1 MESFEWRNGRKAN
14 HLIHLPLVS
23 HGIAMC
29 AGRMNGDTRVTKI
42 IDELY
47 CIVARSGCNVGDDP
61 KQAAEQIQCLT
72 LPIRGLVIIRQD
84 STPLIQSLLPPFTLL
99 SNVRL
104 GRTDFDGVL
113 MEPRL
118 LVGRSHRC

>member
-1 MESFEWRNGRKAN
+1 MNVERPVKVWRSLRNLLEVASCKESKLWN
-14 HLIHLPLVS
+14 HSSGGMAGTLYILPLVS

-61 KQAAEQIQCLT
+61 EQ
-72 LPIRGLVIIRQD
+72 
-84 STPLIQSLLPPFTLL
+84 SS
-99 SNVRL
+99 
-104 GRTDFDGVL
+104 
-113 MEPRL
+113 
-118 LVGRSHRC
+118 